1 MVIRHSFNVLCFVI
15 CFFSVGADSSGED
28 TDLITWK
35 AKGDGGSKKTTYE
48 NVNLRQTDFLA
59 VCLAEQFKDDDSVT
73 GKMNIETAE
82 GETR

>member
-1 MVIRHSFNVLCFVI
+1 MVIRHSLNVLCFVI
-15 CFFSVGADSSGED
+15 CFFSVGADSSDED

-35 AKGDGGSKKTTYE
+35 AKGDDSTTKTTYE

-59 VCLAEQFKDDDSVT
+59 VCLAAQFKDDDSVT
-73 GKMNIETAE
+73 GQMSIDTE